1 MKPWEKY
8 AAKDAA
14 QVSESSETTPWGKR
28 QVATQP
34 PTPPPAQQSLM
45 QSVKSFVTGEGQR
58 EQGVPE
64 YPYRA
69 PQLHHAKDPQQAADL
84 MQLPRGGYP
93 NDYVPM
99 EGSEYEQGVKGIKF
113 SRNDNYGN
121 PLYVSDKPISPRISG
136 GQEFYRNA
144 PGASMQDMYE
154 VASVIPESVAT
165 LTGGWKKGIVSAA
178 MAAFANKAAGTIK
191 ADILT
196 NDFRSMP
203 KRLGEATQEAAYG
216 AVGEGAGRVASHV
229 LSETIPTAFTKIW
242 RKFTN
247 APAPSRWVD
256 ASGDLTEEAL
266 EGLESAGIPKEDISD
281 ELIQQL
287 QKTSDMYASGQQAA
301 IEAESRLAGQDIV
314 RASELTPGDTTLEA
328 AERAL
333 IREVP
338 SSGGETMRTAIRLQS
353 AANEQELRRIA
364 NIPQGRRSLSESR
377 TEAAGNVMKHLQ
389 IKESGEAFDANVLY
403 ETAKALPQ
411 DVEFDARH
419 NVNALFDE
427 LERDYG
433 HPRPDIINGIRSVLA
448 EYGYLGT
455 PDEAVTHE
463 LTIDSAVGMAQRL
476 NTIGSKLSDDTAK
489 GLYQRVSGAVNDDL
503 ASIRLPESQ
512 SLFGPG
518 TSDNIAKVDAFDKAR
533 QNWRVYSNDW
543 RTSKLIG
550 DLIHRTDGVT
560 PKISK
565 SDAYK
570 KISHAKPEEMK
581 FITSKLQKSGWEGQ
595 DALKEMRA
603 TVGLNLLEDSL
614 DTSARGIG
622 TPIINSDAFVRNL
635 SSYPDGTLEELF
647 TPKQMQDLRRL
658 ERVIKR
664 QKTGAITGVKSE
676 AEQEQQLQ
684 RGIRSLLGSVWL
696 FRHSPF
702 IGGAVAT
709 GKVGL
714 DTASQFKRSKAAK
727 ALVSG
732 VEVAKSKQY
741 QSALTKEKAS
751 IAKDLFKERDAYHKY
766 MATHVADQYPKLA
779 RLYRKDQPS
788 IAKPDAQYIRE
799 LGLFA
804 FPKAAQVTTKETGRG
819 ALQE

>member
-1 MKPWEKY
+1 
-8 AAKDAA
+8 
-14 QVSESSETTPWGKR
+14 
-28 QVATQP
+28 
-34 PTPPPAQQSLM
+34 
-45 QSVKSFVTGEGQR
+45 
-58 EQGVPE
+58 
-64 YPYRA
+64 
-69 PQLHHAKDPQQAADL
+69 
-84 MQLPRGGYP
+84 
-93 NDYVPM
+93 
-99 EGSEYEQGVKGIKF
+99 
-113 SRNDNYGN
+113 
-121 PLYVSDKPISPRISG
+121 
-136 GQEFYRNA
+136 
-144 PGASMQDMYE
+144 
-154 VASVIPESVAT
+154 
-165 LTGGWKKGIVSAA
+165 

-203 KRLGEATQEAAYG
+203 QRLSEATQEAVFG

-229 LSETIPTAFTKIW
+229 LSETIPTALTKIW
-242 RKFTN
+242 RTFTN

-256 ASGDLTEEAL
+256 ASGSLTEEAL
-266 EGLESAGIPKEDISD
+266 AGIESAGIPKDEISD

-287 QKTSDMYASGQQAA
+287 QRTSDMYASGQQAA
-301 IEAESRLAGQDIV
+301 IEAEARLAGQDVV

-328 AERAL
+328 AERSL
-333 IREVP
+333 LREVP
-338 SSGGETMRTAIRLQS
+338 SSGGETMRTAVRLQS

-364 NIPQGRRSLSESR
+364 KIPQGRRSLSEAR
-377 TEAAGNVMKHLQ
+377 TEAAGKVMDQLRL
-389 IKESGEAFDANVLY
+389 KESGEAFDANVLY
-403 ETAKALPQ
+403 EAAKVLPQ

-419 NVNALFDE
+419 NVNAMFDE

-433 HPRPDIINGIRSVLA
+433 HPRPDVINGIRSVLA

-463 LTIDSAVGMAQRL
+463 LTINSAVGMAQRL
-476 NTIGSKLSDDTAK
+476 NEIGSKLSDDAAK
-489 GLYQRVSGAVNDDL
+489 GLYQRMAGAVNDDL

-512 SLFGPG
+512 GLFGPG
-518 TSDNIAKVDAFDKAR
+518 TAENITKVDAFEKAR
-533 QNWRVYSNDW
+533 QNWRTYSNDW
-543 RTSKLIG
+543 RTSKLIE

-570 KISHAKPEEMK
+570 KITHAKPEEMQ
-581 FITSKLQKSGWEGQ
+581 FIASKLQKAGWEGQ

-614 DTSARGIG
+614 DTSARGVG
-622 TPIINSDAFVRNL
+622 TPIVNSDAFVRNI

-647 TPKQMQDLRRL
+647 TPKQMKDLRRL

-664 QKTGAITGVKSE
+664 QKSGAITGVKSE
-676 AEQEQQLQ
+676 AEQEQQVQ
-684 RGIRSLLGSVWL
+684 RGIRSLIGSVWL

-702 IGGAVAT
+702 VGAAVAT
-709 GKVGL
+709 GKVSL
-714 DTASQFKRSKAAK
+714 DTASQVKRRKAAR

-741 QSALTKEKAS
+741 QKAIAKEKAT

-766 MATHVADQYPKLA
+766 MATHVADQYPKLMS
-779 RLYRKDQPS
+779 LYRKDLPS

-804 FPKAAQVTTKETGRG
+804 LPKAAQVTTKETARG